1 MRKSLTG
8 PRWPWPRPVGLGHLG
23 GPFFGLSLASFV
35 TGLIEAGWGPMGPPG
50 PSGEG
55 GGLEGGRGACREG
68 ARRPGRA
75 PGPDGAVAGGEG
87 EGNALLQGLVVCG
100 RCGERMTIRY
110 YVHHGQV
117 VPEYLCQKRG
127 IEKAEPP
134 CQRLLGKDIDR
145 AIGDLLVGT
154 VTPLALEMA
163 LTVHDELVTEPPKPT
178 TCATRQV
185 DRARY
190 EAELAQRRYLAVDP
204 DNRPV
209 GPVARSRTGPQAA
222 CAARRPR

>member
-1 MRKSLTG
+1 
-8 PRWPWPRPVGLGHLG
+8 
-23 GPFFGLSLASFV
+23 
-35 TGLIEAGWGPMGPPG
+35 
-50 PSGEG
+50 
-55 GGLEGGRGACREG
+55 
-68 ARRPGRA
+68 
-75 PGPDGAVAGGEG
+75 
-87 EGNALLQGLVVCG
+87 LLQGLVVCG

-163 LTVHDELVTEPPKPT
+163 LTVHDELVTR
-178 TCATRQV
+178 AAQADDLRHQQV

-204 DNRPV
+204 DNRLLAQSLEAERDHKLRALRDAQDDYERRREAAGRALEPSAWPGSWSKTSPCC
-209 GPVARSRTGPQAA
+209 GPTRSSPTSASGAAPPTACSCRCLSAPPSCARWAPPSSLKSTGSSTTTPTL
-222 CAARRPR
+222 RSSTS

>member
-1 MRKSLTG
+1 
-8 PRWPWPRPVGLGHLG
+8 
-23 GPFFGLSLASFV
+23 
-35 TGLIEAGWGPMGPPG
+35 
-50 PSGEG
+50 
-55 GGLEGGRGACREG
+55 
-68 ARRPGRA
+68 
-75 PGPDGAVAGGEG
+75 
-87 EGNALLQGLVVCG
+87 LLQGLVVCG

-163 LTVHDELVTEPPKPT
+163 LTVHDELVTR
-178 TCATRQV
+178 AAQADDLRHQQV

-204 DNRPV
+204 DNRLLAQSLEAERDHKLRALRDAQDDYERRREAAGRALEPSAWP
-209 GPVARSRTGPQAA
+209 GSWSRTSPCCAPTRSLPTSASGAA
-222 CAARRPR
+222 SPKACSCRCLSAPPSCARWAPPSSLKSTGSSTTTPTLRSSTS